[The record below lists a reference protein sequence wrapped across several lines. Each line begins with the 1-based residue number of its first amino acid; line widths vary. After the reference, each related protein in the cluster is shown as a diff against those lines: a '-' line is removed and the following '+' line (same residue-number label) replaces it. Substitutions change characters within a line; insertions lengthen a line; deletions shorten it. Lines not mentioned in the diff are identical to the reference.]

1 MEETETIIQK
11 VGVHT
16 IKKIQMIESYVKG
29 WSQKLV
35 NFIECKELVFIDCMS
50 NSGEYYFSNNKIKG
64 TPVRVAEIL
73 NEVATKH
80 PDKMIRLIFN
90 DYNKDF
96 YNIVNEKLPSRIYLL
111 DIETPSA
118 SGIDI
123 ARNIRKKDL
132 DSIIIFLTAH
142 EELGNIV
149 LKNDLMFLSFI
160 NKFDDVESRLNISLK
175 KALNILGK
183 KQMIKIED
191 RNNTYTINLD
201 DILYITKDSFERK
214 TIIVTDYTEFK
225 VNNSLSDIVSGLDNR
240 FVQTHR
246 ACYINNDRKVKIDKT
261 NRIITFDTGKE
272 IDLLSDK
279 YKKEVCK

>member
-1 MEETETIIQK
+1 MDVIF
-11 VGVHT
+11 
-16 IKKIQMIESYVKG
+16 
-29 WSQKLV
+29 LV
-35 NFIECKELVFIDCMS
+35 NVVICDDNDKDRKTVEIITKKFLDKNNRES
-50 NSGEYYFSNNKIKG
+50 NFY
-64 TPVRVAEIL
+64 L
-73 NEVATKH
+73 
-80 PDKMIRLIFN
+80 FN

-96 YNIVNEKLPSRIYLL
+96 YNIVNEKLPSKIYLL

>member
-1 MEETETIIQK
+1 M
-11 VGVHT
+11 
-16 IKKIQMIESYVKG
+16 
-29 WSQKLV
+29 
-35 NFIECKELVFIDCMS
+35 
-50 NSGEYYFSNNKIKG
+50 
-64 TPVRVAEIL
+64 
-73 NEVATKH
+73 
-80 PDKMIRLIFN
+80 
-90 DYNKDF
+90 
-96 YNIVNEKLPSRIYLL
+96 L